1 MLVCAADDVD
11 GLLGTAGTK
20 LNGHGEVLSA
30 GGLGDGITTLHTWE
44 VDVAG
49 LDDALLALG
58 GLDDLL
64 GEAVYGQSIR
74 LCVHRRD
81 VPVTGVGHGESGR
94 AGTLLGLD
102 DLITTEL
109 DALYESI

>member
-1 MLVCAADDVD
+1 VLVCAADDVD

-20 LNGHGEVLSA
+20 LNGHREVLSA
-30 GGLGDGITTLHTWE
+30 GGLGDGITTLDTWK

-49 LDDALLALG
+49 LDDALLTLG

-64 GEAVYGQSIR
+64 GKAVYGQLMK

-94 AGTLLGLD
+94 ASTLLGLD
-102 DLITTEL
+102 DFVTTEL